1 MSAAALAYPAKS
13 AEAFRTISEV
23 ALELDVPQHV
33 LRFWES
39 RFTQIKPVKR
49 AGGRRYYRPEDVD
62 LLKGIRALL
71 YSDGFTI
78 KGVQK
83 VLKERG
89 LRHVAEVGR
98 GGVPAKPEPV
108 VIEKLVE
115 KIVYIEKPAAV
126 AAAPAAPVRTPAK
139 KPRATHLR
147 AVPDTMS
154 LPFFDEPAPRQQR
167 PERDFPVLDSA
178 PQPAPRRVVETAP
191 EPVVESPVEAMI
203 DTIREEFLAGEERAR
218 LEALLGELTGLK
230 DRLQAAK
237 QRFKA

>member
-1 MSAAALAYPAKS
+1 MSSAAFAYSHKS

-23 ALELDVPQHV
+23 AIELDVPQHV

-39 RFTQIKPVKR
+39 RFVQIKPVKR

-98 GGVPAKPEPV
+98 GGVPEPVRPEPV
-108 VIEKLVE
+108 VIEKIVYVE
-115 KIVYIEKPAAV
+115 KPV
-126 AAAPAAPVRTPAK
+126 AAPAPAPAK
-139 KPRATHLR
+139 KPRAHLR
-147 AVPDTMS
+147 AVPGAMS
-154 LPFFDEPAPRQQR
+154 LPFFDEPVSKQHR
-167 PERDFPVLDSA
+167 PVREFPVLDAA
-178 PQPAPRRVVETAP
+178 PEQAP
-191 EPVVESPVEAMI
+191 EPAMEAVVEPAMDSPVEAMI
-203 DTIREEFLAGEERAR
+203 ETIREEFLGGEERER
-218 LEALLGELTGLK
+218 LEELLDELTGLK
-230 DRLQAAK
+230 DRLQTA
-237 QRFKA
+237 RERVR

>member
-1 MSAAALAYPAKS
+1 MSSAAFAYSHKS

-23 ALELDVPQHV
+23 ASELDVPQHV

-39 RFTQIKPVKR
+39 RFVQIKPVKR

-98 GGVPAKPEPV
+98 GGAPEPV
-108 VIEKLVE
+108 KPAPIVIEKPVVVE
-115 KIVYIEKPAAV
+115 KIVYIEKPAV
-126 AAAPAAPVRTPAK
+126 ALQPAPAK
-139 KPRATHLR
+139 KRASHLR
-147 AVPDTMS
+147 AVPAAMS
-154 LPFFDEPAPRQQR
+154 LPFFEEMR
-167 PERDFPVLDSA
+167 PVRDFPVLDAA
-178 PQPAPRRVVETAP
+178 PERVVVETAP
-191 EPVVESPVEAMI
+191 EPQAESPVEAMI
-203 DTIREEFLAGEERAR
+203 ETIREEFLVAEERER
-218 LEALLGELTGLK
+218 LEELLDELSGLK
-230 DRLQAAK
+230 DRLQAA
-237 QRFKA
+237 RERVR

>member
-1 MSAAALAYPAKS
+1 MSSAAYAFPHKS

-23 ALELDVPQHV
+23 ASELDVPQHV

-89 LRHVAEVGR
+89 LRHVADVGR
-98 GGVPAKPEPV
+98 GDLPQAPAPV
-108 VIEKLVE
+108 VIEK
-115 KIVYIEKPAAV
+115 IVYVEKPAAPV
-126 AAAPAAPVRTPAK
+126 AVAAPAPVK
-139 KPRATHLR
+139 KARPTHLR
-147 AVPDTMS
+147 AVPLTPS
-154 LPFFDEPAPRQQR
+154 LPFFDEPAPMR
-167 PERDFPVLDSA
+167 EFPVLDAA
-178 PQPAPRRVVETAP
+178 PIPATEPRDEIAAEP
-191 EPVVESPVEAMI
+191 EIEPVGEALQADI
-203 DTIREEFLAGEERAR
+203 LAAEERER
-218 LEALLGELTGLK
+218 LEELLDELEGLK
-230 DRLQAAK
+230 TRLQAA
-237 QRFKA
+237 RER

>member
-1 MSAAALAYPAKS
+1 MSSAAFAYSHKS

-23 ALELDVPQHV
+23 AVELDVPQHV

-39 RFTQIKPVKR
+39 RFVQIRPVKR

-98 GGVPAKPEPV
+98 GGVPARPEPV
-108 VIEKLVE
+108 VIEKPVVVE
-115 KIVYIEKPAAV
+115 KIVYVEKPV
-126 AAAPAAPVRTPAK
+126 TPPAAPAK
-139 KPRATHLR
+139 KPRAAHLR
-147 AVPDTMS
+147 AVSDTMS
-154 LPFFDEPAPRQQR
+154 LPFFDEPAPVARR
-167 PERDFPVLDSA
+167 PERDFPVLDA
-178 PQPAPRRVVETAP
+178 AP
-191 EPVVESPVEAMI
+191 EPVAEAVVEPAVDSPVGAMI
-203 DTIREEFLAGEERAR
+203 ETLREEFLADEERER
-218 LEALLGELTGLK
+218 LEELLDELTGLK
-230 DRLQAAK
+230 DRLQAARERVK
-237 QRFKA
+237 

>member
-1 MSAAALAYPAKS
+1 MSSAAFAYSHKS

-23 ALELDVPQHV
+23 ASELDVPQHV

-39 RFTQIKPVKR
+39 RFVQVRPVKR

-98 GGVPAKPEPV
+98 GGVPARPEPV
-108 VIEKLVE
+108 VIEKPVVVE
-115 KIVYIEKPAAV
+115 KIVYIEKPV
-126 AAAPAAPVRTPAK
+126 AATAPPVKTPAK
-139 KPRATHLR
+139 KPRAAHLR
-147 AVPDTMS
+147 AVPGAMS
-154 LPFFDEPAPRQQR
+154 LPFFDEPVAPQAG
-167 PERDFPVLDSA
+167 FPVLDSA
-178 PQPAPRRVVETAP
+178 PEAIP
-191 EPVVESPVEAMI
+191 EPQLERPVEAMLE
-203 DTIREEFLAGEERAR
+203 TIREEFLADEERER
-218 LEALLGELTGLK
+218 LEELLDELTGLK
-230 DRLQAAK
+230 DRLQAARE
-237 QRFKA
+237 RFL

>member
-1 MSAAALAYPAKS
+1 MSSAAYAYPHKS

-23 ALELDVPQHV
+23 AIELDVPQHV

-39 RFTQIKPVKR
+39 RFIQIKPVKR

-98 GGVPAKPEPV
+98 GETPDAPAPMVIEKPV
-108 VIEKLVE
+108 VIEK
-115 KIVYIEKPAAV
+115 IVYVEKPAA
-126 AAAPAAPVRTPAK
+126 PAAVVPLAPAK
-139 KPRATHLR
+139 KSRAHLR
-147 AVPDTMS
+147 AVPGTLS
-154 LPFFDEPAPRQQR
+154 LPFFDDVPPVRE
-167 PERDFPVLDSA
+167 FPVLDAA
-178 PQPAPRRVVETAP
+178 PVA
-191 EPVVESPVEAMI
+191 EPVVAEVSVVEPVSETVQAGV
-203 DTIREEFLAGEERAR
+203 LAAEERER
-218 LEALLGELTGLK
+218 LTDLLDEFEGLK
-230 DRLQAAK
+230 TRLRAAR
-237 QRFKA
+237 QH

>member
-1 MSAAALAYPAKS
+1 MSAAAFAYPAKS

-39 RFTQIKPVKR
+39 RFSQIKPVKR

-89 LRHVAEVGR
+89 LRHVAHVGR
-98 GGVPAKPEPV
+98 GEPEPAPAPEPV
-108 VIEKLVE
+108 VSE
-115 KIVYIEKPAAV
+115 KIVYVEKPAA
-126 AAAPAAPVRTPAK
+126 PVK
-139 KPRATHLR
+139 KPRPTHLR
-147 AVPDTMS
+147 AVRGMS
-154 LPFFDEPAPRQQR
+154 LPFFPETGLEEPEVAEAVIELETADIVSEDSL
-167 PERDFPVLDSA
+167 PER
-178 PQPAPRRVVETAP
+178 E
-191 EPVVESPVEAMI
+191 
-203 DTIREEFLAGEERAR
+203 R
-218 LEALLGELTGLK
+218 LEALLEELTGLK
-230 DRLQAAK
+230 ARLQAA
-237 QRFKA
+237 RGRLP

>member
-1 MSAAALAYPAKS
+1 MSSAAFAYSHKS

-23 ALELDVPQHV
+23 ASELDVPQHV

-39 RFTQIKPVKR
+39 RFVQIKPVKR

-98 GGVPAKPEPV
+98 GGAPELAKPAPI
-108 VIEKLVE
+108 VIEKPVVVE
-115 KIVYIEKPAAV
+115 KIVYIEKPAV
-126 AAAPAAPVRTPAK
+126 ALQPAPAK
-139 KPRATHLR
+139 KRASHLR
-147 AVPDTMS
+147 AVPAAMS
-154 LPFFDEPAPRQQR
+154 LPFFEEMR
-167 PERDFPVLDSA
+167 PVRDFPVLDAA
-178 PQPAPRRVVETAP
+178 PERVVVETAP
-191 EPVVESPVEAMI
+191 EPQAESPVEAMI
-203 DTIREEFLAGEERAR
+203 ETIREEFLVAEERER
-218 LEALLGELTGLK
+218 LEELLDELSGLK
-230 DRLQAAK
+230 DRLQTA
-237 QRFKA
+237 RERVR